1 VTFVLLLV
9 AVLLAGVAA
18 LGVMRPFRRP
28 GHLALDRMT
37 DPLEDERAGL
47 LRALRDLDQERAT
60 GLLAESDYRS
70 LRGETERRAV
80 AVLRALEARDG
91 AGQLAADLRDLRT
104 RPTTRPSPNGAGSPA
119 RGRRRTLIAT
129 VAAAAATV
137 AVLVPVLAGAVHD
150 RSGGQPA
157 TGTNQADPLSF
168 FLDRVRQHPGDVA
181 ARLDLAGAYLQE
193 GDVQD
198 SVAQYLSALKIDPQ
212 NPEARA
218 TLGFLLYRSG
228 HADEGLKAV
237 DQALAVDPSY
247 PEALYFKGVILL
259 DGLNQPGPAAEA
271 FRAYLAAAPFGSR
284 RQEVQTLLEKA
295 ERAAG
300 T

>member
-1 VTFVLLLV
+1 MTFVVLLV
-9 AVLLAGVAA
+9 AALLAAVAA
-18 LGVMRPFRRP
+18 IGVMRPFRRP
-28 GHLALDRMT
+28 GQLALDRMT

-60 GLLAESDYRS
+60 GLMAESDYRS

-91 AGQLAADLRDLRT
+91 AGQLAADLHDLR
-104 RPTTRPSPNGAGSPA
+104 TRPSPNGAGSPP
-119 RGRRRTLIAT
+119 RGRRRTL
-129 VAAAAATV
+129 VAALAGAAVV

-157 TGTNQADPLSF
+157 TGTDQSDPLSF
-168 FLDRVRQHPGDVA
+168 FVDRVRQHPGDVA

-198 SVAQYLSALKIDPQ
+198 SVAQYLSALKIDPR

-237 DQALAVDPSY
+237 NQALAADPSY

-259 DGLNQPGPAAEA
+259 DGLHQPGAAADA

-284 RQEVQTLLEKA
+284 RQEVQTLLAKA
-295 ERAAG
+295 ERDAG